1 PCKSGAIP
9 ALHVPPHGTGR
20 ATILAFRTTTG
31 SVAYVLT
38 QAAWSYRHR
47 PRVSAVNQQASQ
59 YLVARARPEKSLII
73 HCLAWHTATCRSP
86 VCRHSHAVPPFPM
99 EFSMCIRL
107 RRAGALLAA
116 VAVAACSPS
125 GEDASAGNPK
135 TAGSAV
141 AAATFTADYFHGDWC
156 ERYTPPH
163 DPDDPI
169 PTEDTEEEMV
179 NLTFDPDGTFRIGR
193 SAANVRPQ
201 GQWTLENGLLL
212 MPANSVASRVTPEQV
227 SADEFRF
234 RSFGVEFRVT

>member
-1 PCKSGAIP
+1 
-9 ALHVPPHGTGR
+9 
-20 ATILAFRTTTG
+20 
-31 SVAYVLT
+31 
-38 QAAWSYRHR
+38 
-47 PRVSAVNQQASQ
+47 
-59 YLVARARPEKSLII
+59 
-73 HCLAWHTATCRSP
+73 
-86 VCRHSHAVPPFPM
+86 
-99 EFSMCIRL
+99 MCIRL

-169 PTEDTEEEMV
+169 PTEDTEEEV
-179 NLTFDPDGTFRIGR
+179 ISLTFDPDGTFKIGR
-193 SAANVRPQ
+193 SAAAARPQ
-201 GQWTLENGLLL
+201 GQWKLENGRLE

-234 RSFGVEFRVT
+234 RSFGVEFRVTRGQCPPE